1 MSPDVRRPIDL
12 WLLFFT
18 VMLMAVG
25 MVWVYSASAF
35 KNPSTSTAFLV
46 RQLVGGGI
54 GIAIMMALSQTDL
67 SGLRDNPRPLQI
79 GYGLILLLLV
89 AVYFFPA
96 VNHAHR
102 WMRIFGQSL
111 QPSELF
117 KPLSVMIVA
126 WWMMHYQNVWSNR
139 QEAIPRLVVLCL
151 ILVLPLGLIVLEPD
165 FGTAFLIT
173 LVALLVVF
181 MGGAP
186 RWIFAVVG
194 PVLGVMGFFFVR
206 FSPYRWARVTSFM
219 RPEADPLGSGHQA
232 LQSLIAV
239 GNGGLVGVGWGAS
252 MQKLNF
258 LPEAHTDFIYAVISE
273 EAGFIGAVVV
283 LLLFVGILW
292 RGYHIARRVRDG
304 YLRLCAIGF
313 TLLLVLQAF
322 MNISV
327 VLSLAPNKGIPLP
340 FISYGSSSLM
350 ASLASLG
357 LLLAVSKEASE

>member
-1 MSPDVRRPIDL
+1 MAPDVRRPIDL

-35 KNPSTSTAFLV
+35 KSPSTSTAFLV

-67 SGLRDNPRPLQI
+67 SGIRENARPLQI
-79 GYGLILLLLV
+79 TYGILVVLLV
-89 AVYFFPA
+89 AVYFFPS

-102 WMRIFGQSL
+102 WIRVLGQSL

-117 KPLSVMIVA
+117 KPLSVMIAA
-126 WWMMHYQNVWSNR
+126 WWMLRYQDAWSRR
-139 QEAIPRLVVLCL
+139 QDSIPKLVTLCL
-151 ILVLPLGLIVLEPD
+151 ILGLPLCLIVLEPD
-165 FGTAFLIT
+165 FGTTFLIT
-173 LVALLVVF
+173 LVVLLVVF
-181 MGGAP
+181 LGGAP
-186 RWIFAVVG
+186 RWIFVAG
-194 PVLGVMGFFFVR
+194 IPVLGAVGAAFIWFE
-206 FSPYRWARVTSFM
+206 PYRRARVLSFLH
-219 RPEADPLGSGHQA
+219 PEADPLGSGHQA

-239 GNGGLVGVGWGAS
+239 GNGGITGVGWGAS
-252 MQKLNF
+252 MQKLNY
-258 LPEAHTDFIYAVISE
+258 LPEAHTDFIYAVIAE
-273 EAGFIGAVVV
+273 EAGLIGSLVV
-283 LLLFVGILW
+283 LLLFIGILW

-313 TLLLVLQAF
+313 TMLLVMQAF

-357 LLLAVSKEASE
+357 LLLAISKEASE